1 MGPKPA
7 AKAGAGAEG
16 VEGED
21 PATFLSNYQK
31 FCKLIG
37 LTANAGVA
45 KNLNDEEKWPV
56 KQIIIDDEFGP
67 LGPGGTRALMTALMG
82 SGPGMKGGPYKL
94 LECVRIWRSNA
105 GDEGVMAI
113 AQVLQLGGAEVKL
126 NYLELL
132 DNNIGPRGCMA
143 LGHALSK
150 GSNVS
155 LLTLNL
161 DYNGLIGTLGT
172 QNLCRGLRSNI
183 SLRNLSL
190 QYCRIDTDA
199 GPALSDVLSNA
210 KSGLE
215 TLTLNGNRL
224 GGTGLASLCAGLA
237 NNVCLTKLSIAD
249 NMIDQTE
256 ADLMGLQALH
266 DVIVNGTTKLTSI
279 DLMYNRIGE
288 PGANIL
294 IPCLEKETGNKN
306 ISEFLVD
313 MTLPM
318 PLFDKLYKAGRKGGM
333 KGKKGG
339 GKKKKKK

>member
-37 LTANAGVA
+37 LSANTGVA

-143 LGHALSK
+143 LGHSLSK

-161 DYNGLIGTLGT
+161 DYNGLIGTLGV
-172 QNLCRGLRSNI
+172 QNLCRGLRSNV
-183 SLRNLSL
+183 SLRNLSM
-190 QYCRIDTDA
+190 QYCRIETDA

-210 KSGLE
+210 KSALE
-215 TLTLNGNRL
+215 TITLNGNRL
-224 GGTGLASLCAGLA
+224 GGTGLASLCIGLQ

-249 NMIDQTE
+249 NMIDQTDE
-256 ADLMGLQALH
+256 DLVGLTELRALLMGG
-266 DVIVNGTTKLTSI
+266 VTKISSVDML
-279 DLMYNRIGE
+279 YNRIGG
-288 PGANIL
+288 PGAEIL
-294 IPCLEKETGNKN
+294 LPCVDGEHANKN

-313 MTLPM
+313 LTIPM
-318 PLFDKLYKAGRKGGM
+318 VLFDKLYKAGGGKKGGK
-333 KGKKGG
+333 KGKKG
-339 GKKKKKK
+339 KKK

>member
-7 AKAGAGAEG
+7 AKAGAAEG

-21 PATFLSNYQK
+21 PAAFLSNYQK

-37 LTANAGVA
+37 LSANTGVA

-67 LGPGGTRALMTALMG
+67 LGPGGTRALMTALLG
-82 SGPGMKGGPYKL
+82 TGPGMKGGPYKL

-143 LGHALSK
+143 LGHSLAK
-150 GSNVS
+150 GANVS

-161 DYNGLIGTLGT
+161 DYNGLIGTSGV

-183 SLRNLSL
+183 ALRNLSM
-190 QYCRIDTDA
+190 QYCRIEADA
-199 GPALSDVLSNA
+199 GPAIADVLSNA
-210 KSGLE
+210 KSALE
-215 TLTLNGNRL
+215 SITLNGNRL
-224 GGTGLASLCAGLA
+224 GGAGLTA
-237 NNVCLTKLSIAD
+237 LCIGLGNNECLQKFSLAD
-249 NMIDQTE
+249 NMIDQTDE
-256 ADLMGLQALH
+256 DLAGLTELRALLM
-266 DVIVNGTTKLTSI
+266 NGKTKISSV
-279 DLMYNRIGE
+279 DLLYNRIGG
-288 PGANIL
+288 PGAEIL
-294 IPCLEKETGNKN
+294 LPVIEGEAANKG

-313 MTLPM
+313 LTIPM
-318 PLFDKLYKAGRKGGM
+318 ALFDKLYKAGG
-333 KGKKGG
+333 GKKGG
-339 GKKKKKK
+339 KGGKKGKKKKK

>member
-7 AKAGAGAEG
+7 AKAGAAEG

-21 PATFLSNYQK
+21 PAAFLQNYQK
-31 FCKLIG
+31 FCKTIG
-37 LTANAGVA
+37 LPANSGVA

-126 NYLELL
+126 NFLELL

-143 LGHALSK
+143 LGHALAK
-150 GSNVS
+150 GGNVS

-161 DYNGLIGTLGT
+161 DYNGLIGTAGV
-172 QNLCRGLRSNI
+172 QNLARGLRSNF
-183 SLRNLSL
+183 SLRNLSM
-190 QYCRIDTDA
+190 QYCRIDSEA
-199 GPALSDVLSNA
+199 GPAIADVLNNA
-210 KSGLE
+210 KSALE
-215 TLTLNGNRL
+215 TITLNGNRL
-224 GGTGLASLCAGLA
+224 GGIGLAAICVGLA
-237 NNVCLTKLSIAD
+237 TNQCLQKLSIAD

-256 ADLMGLQALH
+256 QDLAGLTELRTLLL
-266 DVIVNGTTKLTSI
+266 NGVTKIASV
-279 DLMYNRIGE
+279 DLLYNRIGG
-288 PGANIL
+288 PGAEVLLPIV
-294 IPCLEKETGNKN
+294 EGETANKN
-306 ISEFLVD
+306 VSEFLIDLTV
-313 MTLPM
+313 PM
-318 PLFDKLYKAGRKGGM
+318 PLFDKLYKAGGGKKGG
-333 KGKKGG
+333 KGKKG
-339 GKKKKKK
+339 KKKK

>member
-7 AKAGAGAEG
+7 AKAAGGAEG

-37 LTANAGVA
+37 LPANAGVA

-56 KQIIIDDEFGP
+56 KQIIIDDECGL

-94 LECVRIWRSNA
+94 LESVRIWRSNA

-132 DNNIGPRGCMA
+132 DNNIGPRGCLA
-143 LGHALSK
+143 LGHSLAK
-150 GSNVS
+150 GGNLS

-161 DYNGLIGTLGT
+161 DYNGLIGTLGV
-172 QNLCRGLRSNI
+172 QNLCRGLRSNY
-183 SLRNLSL
+183 SLRHLSM
-190 QYCRIDTDA
+190 QYCKIDAEA
-199 GPALSDVLSNA
+199 GPAIADVLKNS
-210 KSGLE
+210 KSAVE
-215 TLTLNGNRL
+215 SIILNGNRL
-224 GGTGLASLCAGLA
+224 GGVGLTAICIGLERNEVLQKLCL
-237 NNVCLTKLSIAD
+237 AD
-249 NMIDQTE
+249 NMIDQTDE
-256 ADLMGLQALH
+256 DIAGLMELRRLLMNQVTKITSVDLL
-266 DVIVNGTTKLTSI
+266 
-279 DLMYNRIGE
+279 YNRIGG
-288 PGANIL
+288 PGAEVL
-294 IPCLEKETGNKN
+294 IPIVEGDGSNKAVT
-306 ISEFLVD
+306 EFLVD
-313 MTLPM
+313 LTIPM
-318 PLFDKLYKAGRKGGM
+318 ALFDKLYKSGGGG

-339 GKKKKKK
+339 KKGGKKKK